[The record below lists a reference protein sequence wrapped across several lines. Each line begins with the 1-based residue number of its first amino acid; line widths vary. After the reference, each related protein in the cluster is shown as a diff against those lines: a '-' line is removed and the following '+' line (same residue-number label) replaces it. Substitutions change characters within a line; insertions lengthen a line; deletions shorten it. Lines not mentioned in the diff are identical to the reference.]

1 MKWNKGLMAGAAAVA
16 AACMALSGC
25 GGASSGGSSS
35 SSSGSVSNGGKVEIT
50 YIHRL
55 PDKSGMTSVEQIVSR
70 WNKENPNIQVKPIH
84 FNGNAS
90 DLIKKLETDVKAGN
104 APDLAQA
111 GYSEIPELFTKG
123 LLEDVTAEAD
133 QYKGNFAE
141 GPYGNMTIG
150 GKTFGLPQDTG
161 PLVYYYNKT
170 EFDKLGISVP
180 KTQGELLESAKKAAA
195 QGKYIMSFQADEAG
209 NMLSGLAG
217 ASDPWYTIEGDAWK
231 VDTQTSGS
239 KAVAKVYQ
247 QLLDDKAATTNP
259 RWDPSFDASLQKGE
273 LIGTIG
279 AAWEAPLLMDSMAD
293 KGKGDWRVA
302 QIGDWF
308 DNGEKT
314 GPDGGSGV
322 VALKGIKHKAE
333 AMKFL
338 DWFNTQIDDLTS
350 QGLVVAA
357 TTGSAKTPASWSEFY
372 GGQDVMA
379 EFAAANGNLASF
391 SYIPGFSAVGTAMKE
406 KAADAADGKAK
417 VETIFDVAQTASVDT
432 LKDYGLSVAQ

>member
-25 GGASSGGSSS
+25 GGS
-35 SSSGSVSNGGKVEIT
+35 SSSGSGGSSTSSSSTGGKVEIT

-70 WNKENPNIQVKPIH
+70 WNKENPNIQVKSIH

-133 QYKGNFAE
+133 QYKGDFAE

-161 PLVYYYNKT
+161 PLVYYYNKA

-180 KTQGELLESAKKAAA
+180 KTQSELIESAKKAAA

-217 ASDPWYTIEGDAWK
+217 ASGPWYTVENDAWK

-322 VALKGIKHKAE
+322 VALKGIEHKAE

-379 EFAAANGNLASF
+379 EFATANGNLTSF
-391 SYIPGFSAVGTAMKE
+391 SYIPGFSAVDTAMKE

-417 VETIFDVAQTASVDT
+417 VETIFDAAQTASVDT

>member
-133 QYKGNFAE
+133 QYKGDFAE

-379 EFAAANGNLASF
+379 EVAAANGNLASF

>member
-123 LLEDVTAEAD
+123 LLEDVTAETD
-133 QYKGNFAE
+133 QYKGDFAE

-170 EFDKLGISVP
+170 EFDKLGINVP

>member
-123 LLEDVTAEAD
+123 LLGDVTAEAD
-133 QYKGNFAE
+133 QYKGDFAE

-170 EFDKLGISVP
+170 EFDKLGINVP

-417 VETIFDVAQTASVDT
+417 VETIFDAAQTASVDT

>member
-133 QYKGNFAE
+133 QYKGDFAE

-406 KAADAADGKAK
+406 KAADAADGRAK

>member
-133 QYKGNFAE
+133 QYKGDFAE

>member
-1 MKWNKGLMAGAAAVA
+1 MKWNKGLIAGAAAVA

-133 QYKGNFAE
+133 QYKGDFAE

-322 VALKGIKHKAE
+322 VAFKGIKHKAE

-417 VETIFDVAQTASVDT
+417 VETIFDAAQTASVDT

>member
-1 MKWNKGLMAGAAAVA
+1 MKWNKGLMTGAAAIA
-16 AACMALSGC
+16 AMCMALSGC
-25 GGASSGGSSS
+25 GGASGGSSGGSSNGS
-35 SSSGSVSNGGKVEIT
+35 SGGKVEIT

-70 WNKENPNIQVKPIH
+70 WNKENPDIHVKAIH

-111 GYSEIPELFTKG
+111 GYAEVPELFTKG
-123 LLEDVTAEAD
+123 ILEDVTAEAE
-133 QYKGNFAE
+133 QYKGDFAE

-150 GKTFGLPQDTG
+150 GKVFGLPQDTG

-170 EFDKLGISVP
+170 EFDKLGIEVP
-180 KTQGELLESAKKAAA
+180 KTQDELISSAKKAAA
-195 QGKYIMSFQADEAG
+195 KGKYIMSFQADEAG
-209 NMLSGLAG
+209 NMLSGLSG
-217 ASDPWYTIEGDAWK
+217 ASGPWYTVEGDAWK
-231 VDTQTSGS
+231 VDTQTAGS

-247 QLLDDKAATTNP
+247 QMLDDKSVTTNP

-357 TTGSAKTPASWSEFY
+357 TTGTAKTPASWSEFY

-379 EFAAANGNLASF
+379 EFATANDNLASF

-406 KAADAADGKAK
+406 KAADVAGGKAK
-417 VETIFDVAQTASVDT
+417 ASAIFDAAQTASVDT

>member
-133 QYKGNFAE
+133 QYKGDFAE
-141 GPYGNMTIG
+141 GPYGNMTIS

>member
-123 LLEDVTAEAD
+123 LLEDVTAEAG
-133 QYKGNFAE
+133 QYKGDFAE

-161 PLVYYYNKT
+161 PLVYYYNKA

-180 KTQGELLESAKKAAA
+180 KTQSELIESAKKAAA

-217 ASDPWYTIEGDAWK
+217 ASGPWYTVENDAWK

-247 QLLDDKAATTNP
+247 QLLDDKAATINP
-259 RWDPSFDASLQKGE
+259 RWDPSFDAALQKGE

-322 VALKGIKHKAE
+322 VALKGIEHKAE

-379 EFAAANGNLASF
+379 EFATANGNLASF

-417 VETIFDVAQTASVDT
+417 VETIFDAAQTASVDT

>member
-133 QYKGNFAE
+133 QYKGDFAE

-150 GKTFGLPQDTG
+150 GKTFGLPQDIG

>member
-133 QYKGNFAE
+133 QYKGDFAE

-322 VALKGIKHKAE
+322 VALNGIKHKAE

>member
-123 LLEDVTAEAD
+123 LLGDVTAEAD
-133 QYKGNFAE
+133 QYKGDFAE

-170 EFDKLGISVP
+170 EFDKLGINVP

-293 KGKGDWRVA
+293 KGKGDWSVA

-417 VETIFDVAQTASVDT
+417 VETIFDAAQTASVDT

>member
-133 QYKGNFAE
+133 QYKGDFAE

-302 QIGDWF
+302 QIGD
-308 DNGEKT
+308 
-314 GPDGGSGV
+314 
-322 VALKGIKHKAE
+322 
-333 AMKFL
+333 
-338 DWFNTQIDDLTS
+338 
-350 QGLVVAA
+350 
-357 TTGSAKTPASWSEFY
+357 
-372 GGQDVMA
+372 
-379 EFAAANGNLASF
+379 
-391 SYIPGFSAVGTAMKE
+391 
-406 KAADAADGKAK
+406 
-417 VETIFDVAQTASVDT
+417 
-432 LKDYGLSVAQ
+432 

>member
-133 QYKGNFAE
+133 QYKGDFAE

-259 RWDPSFDASLQKGE
+259 RWDPSFDATLQKGE

>member
-1 MKWNKGLMAGAAAVA
+1 MKWNKSLMAGAAAMA
-16 AACMALSGC
+16 AMCMALSGC
-25 GGASSGGSSS
+25 GGSSSGGSDG
-35 SSSGSVSNGGKVEIT
+35 SSSGAASTGGKVEIT

-70 WNKENPNIQVKPIH
+70 WNKENPDIQVKPIH

-123 LLEDVTAEAD
+123 LLEDVTAEAE
-133 QYKGNFAE
+133 QYKGDFAE

-161 PLVYYYNKT
+161 PLVYYYNKA
-170 EFDKLGISVP
+170 EFDKLGIGVP
-180 KTQGELLESAKKAAA
+180 KTRDELVASAKKAAA

-217 ASDPWYTIEGDAWK
+217 ASGPWYTVESDAWN

-239 KAVAKVYQ
+239 KAVAKVFQ
-247 QLLDDKAATTNP
+247 QLLDDKSATTTP

-279 AAWEAPLLMDSMAD
+279 AAWEAPLLMDSMGD
-293 KGKGDWRVA
+293 KGRGDWHVA

-322 VALKGIKHKAE
+322 VALKGTTHKAE

-379 EFAAANGNLASF
+379 EFADANRNLASF
-391 SYIPGFSAVGTAMKE
+391 SYIPGFSAVATSMKE
-406 KAADAADGKAK
+406 KAADAADDKAK
-417 VETIFDVAQTASVDT
+417 VETIFDAAQTASVDT

>member
-25 GGASSGGSSS
+25 GGASSSGSNGSSS
-35 SSSGSVSNGGKVEIT
+35 TGGKVEIT

-70 WNKENPNIQVKPIH
+70 WNKENPDIQVKPIH

-123 LLEDVTAEAD
+123 LLEDVTAEAER
-133 QYKGNFAE
+133 YKGDFAE

-161 PLVYYYNKT
+161 PLVYYYNKA

-180 KTQGELLESAKKAAA
+180 KTQSELIESAKKAAA

-217 ASDPWYTIEGDAWK
+217 ASGPWYTVENDAWK

-322 VALKGIKHKAE
+322 VALKGVKHKAE

-417 VETIFDVAQTASVDT
+417 VESIFDAAQTASVDT

>member
-1 MKWNKGLMAGAAAVA
+1 MKWNKGLMTGAAAVA

-25 GGASSGGSSS
+25 GGASSSGGASGGSSS
-35 SSSGSVSNGGKVEIT
+35 GGKVEIT

-70 WNKENPNIQVKPIH
+70 WNKEHPDIHVKAIH

-123 LLEDVTAEAD
+123 ILEDVTSEAE
-133 QYKGNFAE
+133 QYKGDFAE
-141 GPYGNMTIG
+141 GPFDNMSIG

-170 EFDKLGISVP
+170 EFDKLGIAVP
-180 KTQGELLESAKKAAA
+180 KTQGELIASAKKAAA

-209 NMLSGLAG
+209 NMLTGLAG
-217 ASDPWYTIEGDAWK
+217 ASRPWYTVEGDAWK
-231 VDTQTSGS
+231 VDTQTAGS

-247 QLLDDKAATTNP
+247 QLLDDKSATTNP

-333 AMKFL
+333 AMQFL

-357 TTGSAKTPASWSEFY
+357 TTGTAKTPASWSEFY

-379 EFAAANGNLASF
+379 EFAAANANLAGF

-406 KAADAADGKAK
+406 KAADVAEGKAK
-417 VETIFDVAQTASVDT
+417 TGSIFDAAQTASVDT

>member
-123 LLEDVTAEAD
+123 LLEDVTAETD
-133 QYKGNFAE
+133 QYKGDFAE

>member
-123 LLEDVTAEAD
+123 LLEDATAEAD
-133 QYKGNFAE
+133 QYKGDFAE

-417 VETIFDVAQTASVDT
+417 VETIFDAAQTASVDT

>member
-1 MKWNKGLMAGAAAVA
+1 MKWNKSVMVA
-16 AACMALSGC
+16 AAAAGAMCMVLAGC
-25 GGASSGGSSS
+25 GGAPASSGGAATSS
-35 SSSGSVSNGGKVEIT
+35 GGKVEIT

-70 WNKENPNIQVKPIH
+70 WNKENPNIQVKSIH

-111 GYSEIPELFTKG
+111 GYAEIPELFTKG
-123 LLEDVTAEAD
+123 VLEDVTSEAAPYQKD
-133 QYKGNFAE
+133 FAA
-141 GPYGNMTIG
+141 GTYDLMTIG

-161 PLVYYYNKT
+161 PLVYYYNKA
-170 EFDKLGISVP
+170 EFDKLGIEVP
-180 KTQGELLESAKKAAA
+180 KTRDELISSAKKAAE

-217 ASDPWYTIEGDAWK
+217 ASGPWYQVVNDTWK
-231 VDTQTSGS
+231 VDTETAGS
-239 KAVAKVYQ
+239 KAVADVYQ
-247 QLLDDKAATTNP
+247 QLLDGKAATTNP

-279 AAWEAPLLMDSMAD
+279 AAWEAPLLMDSMGD

-302 QIGDWF
+302 QVGDWF
-308 DNGEKT
+308 GNGEKT

-338 DWFNTQIDDLTS
+338 DWFNTQIEDLTS

-357 TTGSAKTPASWSEFY
+357 TTGTAKTPASWSEFY

-379 EFAAANGNLASF
+379 EFATANSHLGNL

-406 KAADAADGKAK
+406 KAADVAAGKAK
-417 VETIFDVAQTASVDT
+417 AESIFEAAQTASVDT

>member
-123 LLEDVTAEAD
+123 LLGDVTAEAD
-133 QYKGNFAE
+133 QYKGDFAE

-417 VETIFDVAQTASVDT
+417 VETIFDAAQTASVDT

>member
-133 QYKGNFAE
+133 QYKGDFAE

-406 KAADAADGKAK
+406 KAADTADGKAK

>member
-133 QYKGNFAE
+133 QYKGDFAE
-141 GPYGNMTIG
+141 GPYDNMTIG

>member
-1 MKWNKGLMAGAAAVA
+1 MKWNKSVMAAAATAGAM
-16 AACMALSGC
+16 CMVLAGC
-25 GGASSGGSSS
+25 GGAPASSGGAATSS
-35 SSSGSVSNGGKVEIT
+35 GGKVEIT

-70 WNKENPNIQVKPIH
+70 WNKENPNIQVKSIH

-111 GYSEIPELFTKG
+111 GYAEIPELFTKG
-123 LLEDVTAEAD
+123 VLEDVTSEASPYQKD
-133 QYKGNFAE
+133 FAA
-141 GPYGNMTIG
+141 GTYDLMTIG

-161 PLVYYYNKT
+161 PLVYYYNKA
-170 EFDKLGISVP
+170 EFDKLGIEVP
-180 KTQGELLESAKKAAA
+180 KTKDELISSAKKAAE

-217 ASDPWYTIEGDAWK
+217 ASGPWYQVVNDAWK
-231 VDTQTSGS
+231 VDTETAGS
-239 KAVAKVYQ
+239 KAVADVYQ
-247 QLLDDKAATTNP
+247 QLLDGKAATTNP

-279 AAWEAPLLMDSMAD
+279 AAWEAPLLMDSMGD

-302 QIGDWF
+302 QVGDWF
-308 DNGEKT
+308 GNGEKT

-338 DWFNTQIDDLTS
+338 DWFNTQIEDLTS

-357 TTGSAKTPASWSEFY
+357 TTGTAKTPASWSEFY

-379 EFAAANGNLASF
+379 EFATANSHLGNF

-406 KAADAADGKAK
+406 KAADVAAGNAKA
-417 VETIFDVAQTASVDT
+417 ESIFEAAQTASVDT

>member
-1 MKWNKGLMAGAAAVA
+1 MKWNKGLMTGAAAVA
-16 AACMALSGC
+16 AMCMALSGC
-25 GGASSGGSSS
+25 GGSASGGASSSGGSS
-35 SSSGSVSNGGKVEIT
+35 GGKVEIT

-70 WNKENPNIQVKPIH
+70 WNKENPDIQVKAIH

-111 GYSEIPELFTKG
+111 GYAEIPELFTKG
-123 LLEDVTAEAD
+123 ILEDVTAEAE

-141 GPYGNMTIG
+141 GPYANMGIG

-161 PLVYYYNKT
+161 PLVYYYNKA
-170 EFDKLGISVP
+170 EFDKLGIGVP
-180 KTQGELLESAKKAAA
+180 KTQDELIASAKKAAA

-217 ASDPWYTIEGDAWK
+217 ASAPWYTVENDAWK
-231 VDTQTSGS
+231 VDTLTKGS
-239 KAVAKVYQ
+239 QSVAKVYQ

-302 QIGDWF
+302 QLGDWF

-357 TTGSAKTPASWSEFY
+357 TTGAAKTPASWSEFY
-372 GGQDVMA
+372 GGQDVMK
-379 EFAAANGNLASF
+379 EFATANDNLAGF

-417 VETIFDVAQTASVDT
+417 VEDVFDAAQTASVDT

>member
-1 MKWNKGLMAGAAAVA
+1 MKWNKGLMTGAAAVA
-16 AACMALSGC
+16 AMCMALSGC
-25 GGASSGGSSS
+25 GGASGGSSGGSSNGS
-35 SSSGSVSNGGKVEIT
+35 SGGKVEIT

-70 WNKENPNIQVKPIH
+70 WNKENPDIHVKAIH

-111 GYSEIPELFTKG
+111 GYAEVPELFTKG
-123 LLEDVTAEAD
+123 ILEDVTAEAE
-133 QYKGNFAE
+133 QYKGDFAE

-150 GKTFGLPQDTG
+150 GKVFGLPQDTG

-170 EFDKLGISVP
+170 EFDKLGIEVP
-180 KTQGELLESAKKAAA
+180 KTQDELISSAKKAAA
-195 QGKYIMSFQADEAG
+195 KGKYIMSFQADEAG
-209 NMLSGLAG
+209 NMLSGLSG
-217 ASDPWYTIEGDAWK
+217 ASGPWYTVEGDAWK
-231 VDTQTSGS
+231 VDTQTAGS

-247 QLLDDKAATTNP
+247 QLLDDKSATTNP

-357 TTGSAKTPASWSEFY
+357 TTGTAKTPASWSEFY

-379 EFAAANGNLASF
+379 EFATANDNLASF

-406 KAADAADGKAK
+406 KAADVAGDKAK
-417 VETIFDVAQTASVDT
+417 ASAIFDAAQTASVDT

>member
-1 MKWNKGLMAGAAAVA
+1 
-16 AACMALSGC
+16 
-25 GGASSGGSSS
+25 
-35 SSSGSVSNGGKVEIT
+35 
-50 YIHRL
+50 
-55 PDKSGMTSVEQIVSR
+55 
-70 WNKENPNIQVKPIH
+70 
-84 FNGNAS
+84 
-90 DLIKKLETDVKAGN
+90 
-104 APDLAQA
+104 
-111 GYSEIPELFTKG
+111 
-123 LLEDVTAEAD
+123 
-133 QYKGNFAE
+133 
-141 GPYGNMTIG
+141 
-150 GKTFGLPQDTG
+150 
-161 PLVYYYNKT
+161 
-170 EFDKLGISVP
+170 
-180 KTQGELLESAKKAAA
+180 
-195 QGKYIMSFQADEAG
+195 
-209 NMLSGLAG
+209 MLSGLAG

-432 LKDYGLSVAQ
+432 LKDYVLSVAQ

>member
-133 QYKGNFAE
+133 QYKGDFAE

-161 PLVYYYNKT
+161 PLVYDYNKT

>member
-133 QYKGNFAE
+133 QYKGDFAE

-379 EFAAANGNLASF
+379 EFAVANGNLASF

-417 VETIFDVAQTASVDT
+417 VETIFDAAQTASVDT

>member
-123 LLEDVTAEAD
+123 LLEDVTAETD
-133 QYKGNFAE
+133 QYKGDFAE

-417 VETIFDVAQTASVDT
+417 VETIFDAAQTASVDT

>member
-1 MKWNKGLMAGAAAVA
+1 MKWNKGLMTGAAAVA
-16 AACMALSGC
+16 AMCMALSGC
-25 GGASSGGSSS
+25 GGASGGSSGGSSNGS
-35 SSSGSVSNGGKVEIT
+35 SGGKVEIT

-70 WNKENPNIQVKPIH
+70 WNKENPDIHVKAIH

-111 GYSEIPELFTKG
+111 GYAEVPELFTKG
-123 LLEDVTAEAD
+123 ILEDVTAEAE
-133 QYKGNFAE
+133 QYKGDFAE

-150 GKTFGLPQDTG
+150 GKVFGLPQDTG

-170 EFDKLGISVP
+170 EFDKLGIEVP
-180 KTQGELLESAKKAAA
+180 KTQDELISSAKKAAA
-195 QGKYIMSFQADEAG
+195 KGKYIMSFQADEAG
-209 NMLSGLAG
+209 NMLSGLSG
-217 ASDPWYTIEGDAWK
+217 ASGPWYTVEGDAWK
-231 VDTQTSGS
+231 VDTQTAGS

-247 QLLDDKAATTNP
+247 QLLDDKSATTNP

-357 TTGSAKTPASWSEFY
+357 TTGTAKTPASWSEFY

-379 EFAAANGNLASF
+379 EFATANDNLASF

-406 KAADAADGKAK
+406 KAADVAGGKAK
-417 VETIFDVAQTASVDT
+417 ASAIFDAAQTASVDT

>member
-25 GGASSGGSSS
+25 GGASSGESSS

-133 QYKGNFAE
+133 QYKGDFAE

-150 GKTFGLPQDTG
+150 GKTCGLPQDTG

-417 VETIFDVAQTASVDT
+417 VETIFDAAQTASVDT

>member
-1 MKWNKGLMAGAAAVA
+1 M
-16 AACMALSGC
+16 
-25 GGASSGGSSS
+25 
-35 SSSGSVSNGGKVEIT
+35 EIT

-133 QYKGNFAE
+133 QYKGDFAE

>member
-133 QYKGNFAE
+133 QYKGDFAE

-308 DNGEKT
+308 DNGENT

>member
-1 MKWNKGLMAGAAAVA
+1 MKWNKGLMTGAAAVA
-16 AACMALSGC
+16 AMCMALSGC
-25 GGASSGGSSS
+25 GGSASGGASSSGGSS
-35 SSSGSVSNGGKVEIT
+35 GGKVEIT

-70 WNKENPNIQVKPIH
+70 WNKENPDIQVKAIH

-133 QYKGNFAE
+133 QYKGDFAE

-161 PLVYYYNKT
+161 PLVYYYNKA

-180 KTQGELLESAKKAAA
+180 KTQSELIESAKKAAA

-217 ASDPWYTIEGDAWK
+217 ASGPWYTVENDAWK

-239 KAVAKVYQ
+239 KAVAKVDQ

-322 VALKGIKHKAE
+322 VALKGIEHKAE

-379 EFAAANGNLASF
+379 EFATANGNLASF
-391 SYIPGFSAVGTAMKE
+391 SYIPGFSAVDTAMKE

-417 VETIFDVAQTASVDT
+417 VETIFDAAQTASVDT